1 MKTYIQQITNTYKSF
16 VLKICLLIYLGTWAI
31 FHIFFLNRNTNEK
44 KIDMLADSE
53 RLPGTS
59 SACRTL
65 NNSPSTFGLWKRET
79 SGRRG
84 DKPDPPPN
92 KGKCEY
98 DKASLSDTQANKQPS
113 VIIISGTRCAALKR
127 ERESFMPG
135 RQLLSARLSF
145 QLLSQN

>member
-1 MKTYIQQITNTYKSF
+1 
-16 VLKICLLIYLGTWAI
+16 
-31 FHIFFLNRNTNEK
+31 
-44 KIDMLADSE
+44 MLADSE

-59 SACRTL
+59 SGCRRSIIHRL
-65 NNSPSTFGLWKRET
+65 HLAYEKEKLVAG
-79 SGRRG
+79 GAGG

-113 VIIISGTRCAALKR
+113 VIIISGARCAALKR
-127 ERESFMPG
+127 QRESFMPR
-135 RQLLSARLSF
+135 RQLLPARLSF